1 MVKENED
8 TQYEMINGNKR
19 SKFQIFVSSKGEV
32 FMSGL
37 PVLTVIMLMQDK
49 QPCYTF
55 GRREAF
61 KVGTLV
67 EANGKCYL
75 VPDSV
80 DYFHFIPPSEF
91 CLINGKK
98 ALEFTYY
105 KPKWKK

>member
-1 MVKENED
+1 MTNENED

-19 SKFQIFVSSKGEV
+19 SKFQIFVSSKDEV

-67 EANGKCYL
+67 EANGKC
-75 VPDSV
+75 
-80 DYFHFIPPSEF
+80 
-91 CLINGKK
+91 
-98 ALEFTYY
+98 
-105 KPKWKK
+105 

>member
-1 MVKENED
+1 MAKEKDD
-8 TQYEMINGNKR
+8 TQYERINGNKR
-19 SKFQIFVSSKGEV
+19 SKSQIFVSSKDEV

-37 PVLTVIMLMQDK
+37 PVLTVLMLIQDK

-80 DYFHFIPPSEF
+80 GYFHFMLPSDF

-98 ALEFTYY
+98 ALEFTHY